1 MLQSETVKK
10 YDTYKDS
17 GIEWIGEIPA
27 HWYVDKF
34 SRVFK
39 KITDYVASGSFA
51 DIDANVH
58 YLDEPD
64 YAMLVRTADLSGTKD
79 KKVYIDEHAYN
90 YLSNSNL
97 FGGELILSNIGSVG
111 NVYIYEPMYE
121 KSSLAPNAIMLDGS
135 TNNKFMYYWLL
146 SPLTNEELKKLGG
159 NAVQL
164 KFNKTQLRQFKA
176 LCPPKQEQ
184 QKIADYLDKKCGE
197 IDRVVETEK
206 SVIEKLKE
214 YKQSIITEAV
224 TKGLDKS
231 TPLKDSGIEWIGKI
245 PQHWEVIKLKKTISL
260 IADIDHYMPDTTDTG
275 YSYLMTGDLKD
286 VASKIDFENCKHISE
301 SDYKNL
307 SKKIHPILDDV
318 IFARYATIGTVCY
331 VDIQRDFLVSYSCLT
346 IRPDSKKLFGKFLYY
361 YLMSDTFKIEVSQYI
376 NSNTQSNVGLDSL
389 QKVYMVLPDKN
400 EQQQIAKYL
409 DKKCSEIDK
418 AIADKEQVIE
428 KFTEYKKSLI
438 YECVTGKRKVV
449 A

>member
-17 GIEWIGEIPA
+17 EIEWIGEIPSDKNLLRNKYFLKYIKGKNPELLNSESKGVP
-27 HWYVDKF
+27 YVGASELDNLTGTAEYENYTEQLELPQCTNSNVLVLWDGARAGLIGKNHCGAISSTIIKLEPNLNKINENYLFYYLKGFEKF
-34 SRVFK
+34 LYDRVNGTTIPHMNK
-39 KITDYVASGSFA
+39 DYIEEIRW
-51 DIDANVH
+51 IDF
-58 YLDEPD
+58 
-64 YAMLVRTADLSGTKD
+64 T
-79 KKVYIDEHAYN
+79 IDE
-90 YLSNSNL
+90 
-97 FGGELILSNIGSVG
+97 
-111 NVYIYEPMYE
+111 
-121 KSSLAPNAIMLDGS
+121 
-135 TNNKFMYYWLL
+135 
-146 SPLTNEELKKLGG
+146 
-159 NAVQL
+159 
-164 KFNKTQLRQFKA
+164 
-176 LCPPKQEQ
+176 Q
-184 QKIADYLDKKCGE
+184 QRIADYLDKKCGE

-206 SVIEKLKE
+206 AVIEKLKE

-231 TPLKDSGIEWIGKI
+231 APLKDSGIEWIGRI
-245 PQHWEVIKLKKTISL
+245 PEHWEVIKLKKTISL

-301 SDYKNL
+301 SDYKDL

-346 IRPDSKKLFGKFLYY
+346 IRPNSEKLFGKFLYY
-361 YLMSDTFKIEVSQYI
+361 YLNSDTFKIEVSQYI

-389 QKVYMVLPDKN
+389 QKVYMVLPNKE
-400 EQQQIAKYL
+400 EQQQIAEYL

-438 YECVTGKRKVV
+438 YECVTGKRKV
-449 A
+449 AM